1 MDLHQLEYI
10 VEIAKQNNIS
20 KAAELLHVSQP
31 TLSVYLNRLEK
42 ELNLKL
48 FTRNNNVLTITDA
61 GRKYVDTC
69 SKILQLRDELYD
81 DLYKNRQDSIHIG
94 ILSSNASLFSQVF
107 MKFQPKHPDVTIR
120 PVIDKSNRLY
130 KLVQSGDLDFA
141 YVTSYDEDYSRYY
154 PDVDCTLIAGYELV
168 IFISKHNPVY
178 STLRL
183 EQGVIPMEEISKL
196 NTLTLSVATTLPMIF
211 AKSEFAM

>member
-1 MDLHQLEYI
+1 
-10 VEIAKQNNIS
+10 
-20 KAAELLHVSQP
+20 
-31 TLSVYLNRLEK
+31 
-42 ELNLKL
+42 
-48 FTRNNNVLTITDA
+48 
-61 GRKYVDTC
+61 
-69 SKILQLRDELYD
+69 
-81 DLYKNRQDSIHIG
+81 
-94 ILSSNASLFSQVF
+94 

-154 PDVDCTLIAGYELV
+154 PDVDCTLVASYELV

-196 NTLTLSVATTLPMIF
+196 NTLTLSVATTLPMI
-211 AKSEFAM
+211 KRRI